1 MTKLNLHET
10 LTDYYKKQDKVIR
23 PLTIKNYVLKLNQIF
38 KLIDSDNDIIIFLD
52 FENIKINLEKI
63 YSNSNTVSLFISA
76 IIVLLRAC
84 EVEEAIIK
92 PYNDWLLEL
101 RLKINNLQKN
111 KIENEIIKMT
121 NTKMKN
127 VKMKYNYKFLLKNN
141 FEKENLELNEKEKM
155 DPDETEYMKDILIYC
170 FYNGEFV
177 PPCRLDINKILIVDK
192 FEEGMSKDFNFLCLT
207 TGCIVYRNYKT
218 SSKYGD
224 RVVKLP
230 SKLIKILENITP
242 LISHNNFLLV
252 KADGHLLTAQ
262 QLGKRIYKIFGCT
275 CCDLRKFYLSK
286 KYKKLQKV
294 LDELKQDTY
303 GMLNSPSEALRSYI
317 YQN

>member
-10 LTDYYKKQDKVIR
+10 LTEYYKKQDKPIR
-23 PLTIKNYVLKLNQIF
+23 PTTIKNYIAKLNQIF
-38 KLIDSDNDIIIFLD
+38 KLISYHNILCFVN
-52 FENIKINLEKI
+52 FENIKLKLKNKYENK
-63 YSNSNTVSLFISA
+63 NTLSLFISA

-84 EVEEAIIK
+84 EVEEALIT
-92 PYNDWLLEL
+92 PYNEWLLEL
-101 RLKINNLQKN
+101 RLNINILQKN
-111 KIENEIIKMT
+111 KIENEKSKMT
-121 NTKMKN
+121 KMKIKN
-127 VKMKYNYKFLLKNN
+127 VKMEYNYKFLKNDL
-141 FEKENLELNEKEKM
+141 EKENLEPGEI
-155 DPDETEYMKDILIYC
+155 EYIKDILIYC
-170 FYNGEFV
+170 FYSGEFV

-207 TGCIVYRNYKT
+207 TGCVVYRNYKT

-230 SKLIKILENITP
+230 SKFIKLLENIIP

-262 QLGKRIYKIFGCT
+262 QLGKRIYNIFGCT

-294 LDELKQDTY
+294 LDELKADSQ
-303 GMLNSPSEALRSYI
+303 GMLNSPSECLRSYI